1 MNELTQGLRVKQIDI
16 IDNERYH
23 HLSNRKLENLNQNY
37 LNTIKIRRKG
47 KFYRTILKKEVNN
60 V

>member
-1 MNELTQGLRVKQIDI
+1 MNELLKARQLNFLDFQYWH
-16 IDNERYH
+16 E
-23 HLSNRKLENLNQNY
+23 SNRKLENLNQNY